1 MGNIK
6 ELWDLRAKLDGSVL
20 NGNYEEIKVV
30 KDAYN
35 DLIKPKKYEYNPE
48 YTCYY
53 HCFSTEEGRSGHQ
66 FLNKNAIKENIEAY
80 EKKYIGGEEVSL
92 KLKMPHGTPFLAGE
106 IWVLRAMYDKFLLD
120 GKKCK
125 TSSEKDTNMILGRAI
140 LEKLHGLCN
149 MEPTDIF
156 SRQLVPIIKEVRL
169 GYESFYLHRQ
179 PRIDY
184 HRLSDEF
191 LEQ

>member
-6 ELWDLRAKLDGSVL
+6 EIWDLRARLDSAVL
-20 NGNYEEIKVV
+20 TGNYEEIRGV

-35 DLIKPKKYEYNPE
+35 DLIKPDKFNYNPE

-53 HCFSTEEGRSGHQ
+53 HGFYTEEELNRHQ

-80 EKKYIGGEEVSL
+80 EKKYIDGKEVSL
-92 KLKMPHGTPFLAGE
+92 KLKTPHGSSFLAGE
-106 IWVLRAMYDKFLLD
+106 IWVLRAMYDKFLVN

-125 TSSEKDTNMILGRAI
+125 TPSEKDTNMILGRAI
-140 LEKLHGLCN
+140 LEKLNGLCN
-149 MEPTDIF
+149 MEATEIF
-156 SRQLVPIIKEVRL
+156 SQQLVPIIKEVRL
-169 GYESFYLHRQ
+169 GYERLYLHAQ

-191 LEQ
+191 VE